1 MKLSTESVT
10 MPGDCCSHGCHGDL
24 ACSLTAPSVW
34 PGTLPP
40 TIYRCN
46 CHGLS
51 HCVCRVGWEEENARD
66 LQNICNPLY
75 SITRL
80 QEIANNLLLHHCPKD
95 LSDLRCH
102 AATYK
107 NLIIPFF
114 ISWAFFSALLCLLR
128 SFFRSFADSS
138 LDPASASS
146 SLAVKG
152 LSCRRT

>member
-46 CHGLS
+46 CNGLS

-95 LSDLRCH
+95 LSPWLQMPRS
-102 AATYK
+102 
-107 NLIIPFF
+107 NLQKLNHTFLYF
-114 ISWAFFSALLCLLR
+114 L
-128 SFFRSFADSS
+128 SFFLSPPLLTSKFFQVFRWQLTGSS
-138 LDPASASS
+138 LSIFII
-146 SLAVKG
+146 
-152 LSCRRT
+152 SCQRLVM